1 MEEKMKTLY
10 LVLLI
15 SMLAIFVGCSKDKDS
30 NNVAG
35 IDFTSH
41 EYMNA
46 LDYFLTVGFNYDEIN
61 VRISSKTVVT
71 NCEFNINDI
80 LINTSNWEEDYELD
94 AFNWSCYI
102 SEDELDFRT
111 KTQKLL
117 KSSFTMFF

>member
-1 MEEKMKTLY
+1 
-10 LVLLI
+10 
-15 SMLAIFVGCSKDKDS
+15 MLAIFVGCSKDKDS